1 MLSRIRIQNYK
12 SIKDLTLHFN
22 YAQKKAPNGF
32 AELPAH
38 PFIESAGMRL
48 VPCMALYGPNAS
60 GKTSIIQA
68 ILLIVLFAQNNH
80 PGFIPL
86 SLFQPY
92 LLKKLEPQATRIE
105 LEWTYAESRF
115 CYSAA
120 VAEDRIT
127 EETLSVD
134 GKLKFRMEEGSI
146 LLTTEEGR
154 EAVEQ
159 GIRIQC
165 IDASTQKQLRPVL
178 PVIRGSFPGYD
189 PEINN
194 AYLSISTKINYSDR
208 TIPPETGVS
217 FLAGTFDFPTQEERE
232 SAALALISKYLQ
244 KLDVR
249 IRRVEMK
256 KTSRS
261 IDSLPPELLQFF
273 PAVSKGSSSPIF
285 TEFEFKTF
293 HLTEDGNEVPFK
305 LQMESLGSQKLFG
318 LLSFL
323 LTAVRTG
330 GTAVVDEFDNSL
342 HPALLNEIIKLFQ
355 IREYN
360 NKKSQFIF
368 TLHNTELLSSDQ
380 LSVSEVAFV
389 SQSGFNGTKVRRLSD
404 FEDARN
410 VNNFRKRYLMGYY
423 DAIPSPFI

>member
-1 MLSRIRIQNYK
+1 MLSRVRIQNYK
-12 SIKDLTLHFN
+12 SIKDLTLNFN

-32 AELPAH
+32 ADLPTH

-60 GKTSIIQA
+60 GKTSVIQA
-68 ILLIVLFAQNNH
+68 ILLLVLFAQNNH
-80 PGFIPL
+80 PRFNPL

-92 LLKKLEPQATRIE
+92 LLKKLEPQETRIE

-115 CYSAA
+115 CYSVA
-120 VAEDRIT
+120 VSADCIT
-127 EETLSVD
+127 EETLFVD
-134 GKLKFRMEEGSI
+134 GNLKFCLDEGTI
-146 LLTTEEGR
+146 LLATEEGR
-154 EAVEQ
+154 EAVEK

-165 IDASTQKQLRPVL
+165 IDASTQKQLRPAL

-189 PEINN
+189 LEINN
-194 AYLSISTKINYSDR
+194 AHLSISTKINYSDR
-208 TIPPETGVS
+208 TIPPEKGVS
-217 FLAGTFDFPTQEERE
+217 FLAGTFDLPTQEERE

-256 KTSRS
+256 KTSKT
-261 IDSLPPELLQFF
+261 IDSLPSEFLQFLPF
-273 PAVSKGSSSPIF
+273 IAKGNSSPTF

-293 HLTEDGNEVPFK
+293 HLTEDGNEVPFQ

-330 GTAVVDEFDNSL
+330 GTAIVDEFDNSL

-355 IREYN
+355 VREYN

-368 TLHNTELLSSDQ
+368 TLHNTELLSSNQ
-380 LSVSEVAFV
+380 LSVSEVSFV